1 MKRRALL
8 QAFALAPLLFAGSR
22 LLAMPAQRVLRLGE
36 PKGTPQRVFAA
47 GAPAAVLVAA
57 IAPQRLLG
65 WPMRV
70 SPSALAQLPTA
81 LRGLP
86 MVGRL
91 AGRGSTVSLE
101 RLLELQ
107 PDLVLD
113 AGDFDASYRD
123 SAERV
128 WQQTG
133 IPVELVAGRLPD
145 HPAQLRHVGKLLGV
159 TARGEAQA
167 QAAEAQLAL
176 VREVLAVL
184 PATSRPTVYYGR
196 GSDGLESGLSGSINT
211 EVIEFCGGRN
221 VAAAAGK
228 GGLARVSLEQL
239 LAWDPDMILTQD
251 AAFAASAAQDA
262 RWRSLR
268 AVREGRLHC
277 APSLPFGWLD
287 GPPGVNRL
295 PGLPWLLSRLHPGAS
310 PALAPAALRTRI
322 NALHQLLWDQPLPAD
337 IARSLDGRQ

>member
-8 QAFALAPLLFAGSR
+8 QAFLLTPLMLAGAE
-22 LLAMPAQRVLRLGE
+22 LLAMPAQRVLRLGATRS
-36 PKGTPQRVFAA
+36 TPRRVFAA
-47 GAPAAVLVAA
+47 GAPAAVLIAAVA
-57 IAPQRLLG
+57 PERLLG
-65 WPMRV
+65 WPMQV
-70 SPSALAQLPTA
+70 SPAALAQLPA
-81 LRGLP
+81 SLRTLP

-101 RLLELQ
+101 RLLALQ

-113 AGDFDASYRD
+113 AGDFDANYRD

-133 IPVELVAGRLPD
+133 IPIELVAGRLAD

-159 TARGEAQA
+159 AARGEALA
-167 QAAEAQLAL
+167 KAAEAQLAL
-176 VREVLAVL
+176 VRDVLATR

-196 GSDGLESGLSGSINT
+196 GSDGLESGLAGSINT

-221 VAAAAGK
+221 VAAAAGN

-239 LAWDPDMILTQD
+239 LAWDPDVILTQD
-251 AAFAASAAQDA
+251 AAFAARAPQDP

-277 APSLPFGWLD
+277 APVLPFGWLD
-287 GPPGVNRL
+287 GPPCVNRL

-310 PALAPAALRTRI
+310 PALAPAALRPRI
-322 NALHQLLWDQPLPAD
+322 SALHQLLWNQPLPD
-337 IARSLDGRQ
+337 EIARGLDMRR